1 MSYEEAIRTGSM
13 AAARFHQELGL
24 KDKLGSHGGSID
36 VFEAIQD
43 IDLPLLLRP
52 LDGLLGAYINDPSP
66 GILVTTRRPMSI
78 QRFTAAHELGHCRLD
93 HQPSLDDEDVLRR
106 MTLTRPLHN
115 DHGFQEV
122 EADAFAV
129 AFMLPKW
136 LVLWHANNQGWSS
149 NDLHDP
155 SRVYQLSL
163 RLGASYKAMCWT
175 LLRHKLI
182 ARAVATDLANNTQ
195 PRGLKEALLASYEP
209 QNYHGNVWLLTERD
223 ANTRI
228 DGSRNDLFVLRLTE
242 HSNGGYLWDID
253 QLRASGF
260 GIVNDEREA
269 IDEEDIG
276 GLVVRR
282 VTASPPDSYQGR
294 VAINECRPWK
304 PETPLSSL
312 QVEVDLTGPEI
323 EGYSRA
329 TRRSLLHAA

>member
-1 MSYEEAIRTGSM
+1 M
-13 AAARFHQELGL
+13 AAARLHQTLGL
-24 KDKLGSHGGSID
+24 RESLGSQGGGVD
-36 VFEAIQD
+36 VFEAVQD

-66 GILVTTRRPMSI
+66 GVLVTTQRPMSI
-78 QRFTAAHELGHCRLD
+78 QRFTAAHELGHYRLD
-93 HQPSLDDEDVLRR
+93 HQPSLDDENVLRR
-106 MTLTRPLHN
+106 MALTQPLHN

-136 LVLWHANNQGWSS
+136 LILWHANNQGWSS
-149 NDLHDP
+149 SDLHNP
-155 SRVYQLSL
+155 SHVYQLSL

-182 ARAVATDLANNTQ
+182 TRTVANDLAENTQ
-195 PRGLKEALLASYEP
+195 PRTLKEALLASYEP
-209 QNYHGNVWLLTERD
+209 QNYHGNVWHLTERD

-253 QLRASGF
+253 QLKQSGF

-269 IDEEDIG
+269 VDDEDIG
-276 GLVVRR
+276 GAVVRR
-282 VTASPPDSYQGR
+282 VTASPPATYQGR
-294 VAINECRPWK
+294 VAISECRPWD

-312 QVEVDLTGPEI
+312 QVDVDLTGPEI

-329 TRRSLLHAA
+329 TRRSLLQAA